1 MFNFCI
7 HNKGADKNVRYPGRS
22 ATLLV
27 SYNKV
32 GVKHLQTCGKDFC
45 KFWSF
50 AVFIKMDVIK
60 TFQFSVKKLNGRKIH
75 PYWKTFPSKKDTRSD
90 CS

>member
-1 MFNFCI
+1 M
-7 HNKGADKNVRYPGRS
+7 
-22 ATLLV
+22 
-27 SYNKV
+27 
-32 GVKHLQTCGKDFC
+32 
-45 KFWSF
+45 SF